1 MTINYQVALNTLAN
15 NGNWAPIGKTIWRRS
30 TDNNSLWIGSQ
41 PTLEGEIP
49 TWEKK
54 LVDTQKFNMIEDAVA
69 GRGKA
74 AGTFKADDIYSAL
87 DKSMHDVFNVYSS
100 YYAPEIKRGKT
111 FKQIGEGLKSRG
123 LGAATLS
130 GQTFATLRNTA
141 TQLRV
146 IRFIE
151 RTPHFLLNATTRMT
165 VDDLTPVK
173 FGDFQG
179 SDSISEKVGEF
190 ETPMTGLGKYTQHEF
205 KIDKYI
211 GGFNVAPE
219 FFMYDYGQ
227 YDIIGDHLRDQVG
240 EIDEIRNKRV
250 YEIMV
255 GTGVTTV
262 AAAGSWSA
270 LTGQLNTNNPTK
282 DIRPIVY
289 TMNNLGKNQRAEY
302 IVMNTN
308 LLTTYETNTF
318 IGPAQNPNDTGMTT
332 FPTDV
337 PMENGVIGSLRG
349 LRGLT
354 PIIDSMLSDAD
365 GVVIGSRAAIVF
377 ADGPSSSR
385 SFVEQRSEVLMRQN
399 KWWFGPYLFDAT
411 LIKRIT
417 GAA

>member
-1 MTINYQVALNTLAN
+1 MTIQHQVALNALAQK
-15 NGNWAPIGKTIWRRS
+15 GQWAPIGETIWRRS
-30 TDNNSLWIGSQ
+30 TDKNSLWIGTQRS
-41 PTLEGEIP
+41 LDGELP
-49 TWEKK
+49 TWKK
-54 LVDTQKFNMIEDAVA
+54 RLINTSEYHMIKEAA
-69 GRGKA
+69 EGRGKA
-74 AGTFKADDIYSAL
+74 AGTYKADDVYKAI
-87 DKSMHDVFNVYSS
+87 DKSAHDVFNVYSQ
-100 YYAPEIKRGKT
+100 YYEPELQKGKT
-111 FKQIGEGLKSRG
+111 FSQINDGLKQRG
-123 LGAATLS
+123 LASATLS

-146 IRFIE
+146 IKFIE

-173 FGDFQG
+173 FGSFTG

-190 ETPMTGLGKYTQHEF
+190 ETPMTGLGTYTQHEF
-205 KIDKYI
+205 RIDKYI

-255 GTGVTTV
+255 GAGVTGV
-262 AAAGSWSA
+262 AAAGSWSG
-270 LTGQLNTNNPTK
+270 LTGQLNTFNPTR
-282 DIRPIVY
+282 DLRPIIY
-289 TMNNLGKNQRAEY
+289 TMNNLGSRSRAEY
-302 IVMNTN
+302 VIMNAN

-318 IGPAQNPNDTGMTT
+318 IGPAQNPNDTQNST
-332 FPTDV
+332 FPTEI
-337 PMENGVIGSLRG
+337 PFENGSIGSLRG
-349 LRGLT
+349 LRGIT

-365 GVVIGSRAAIVF
+365 GVVVGSRDAIIF

-385 SFVEQRSEVLMRQN
+385 SFVEQHSEVLMRQN
-399 KWWFGPYLFDAT
+399 KWWFGPYLYDAA